1 MAYVIF
7 FAAAV
12 GVVMGGALLARAADE
27 LAESLRLQRVWIG
40 SVLVAGATSMPEL
53 VVDVS
58 AIRVGAPDLAVGDLF
73 GSSMANMLILG
84 ILGLAYGH
92 QRLLRSIVPEHAL
105 TGTLAI
111 SLTMLAVLFILAGPN
126 TAVGPLGIGPVVIA
140 FVYLATIRLVRHASA
155 IPDGSAAST
164 SRGPWVPAAGRFA
177 LAAMIIL
184 LAGPFLALSADD
196 IVQSSGVDGT
206 LFGAGALAIVT
217 SLPELAASFAAV
229 RLGAS
234 DIAVGNLFGSNAYN
248 MLLLLPL
255 DLASGGALL
264 GGVSEANAVA
274 AIAATLMMSAALA
287 SIVMREERRIAVLVP
302 DSLLLV
308 GIYFVGLS
316 WVWAAG
322 SG

>member
-7 FAAAV
+7 FVAAV

-92 QRLLRSIVPEHAL
+92 RRLLRSIVPEHAL

-111 SLTMLAVLFILAGPN
+111 SLTMLAVLFILAGPS

-140 FVYLATIRLVRHASA
+140 LVYLATIRLVRHASVS
-155 IPDGSAAST
+155 PDGSGEST
-164 SRGPWVPAAGRFA
+164 SRGPWGPAAGRFS

-196 IVQSSGVDGT
+196 IVQSSGIDGT

-255 DLASGGALL
+255 DLAGGGALL
-264 GGVSEANAVA
+264 SGVSEANAVA
-274 AIAATLMMSAALA
+274 AIAATLMMSTALA

-308 GIYFVGLS
+308 GIYVVGLS